1 MLKGKRIGFIGGG
14 AMAEAI
20 MRGILAVGLVD
31 AAAVYVTDSNEKRLV
46 YLRETLGVST
56 YQSNAEL
63 AQKTD
68 IVFLA
73 VKPQVVDTALCDAA
87 SSLRS
92 SQLLVSI
99 AAGVATRTLEN
110 YFSEK
115 VPVVRVMPN
124 TPVLVRE
131 GATAVAAGRYATREH
146 AELVTEIFGAVGR
159 TVAIQEELMDAVT
172 GLSGSGPAYVCLM
185 IEALADGGVRAGLS
199 RGTALTLAA
208 QTLLGTAK
216 LLLETGQ
223 HPGLLKDMVTS
234 PGGTTIAGV
243 HALEE
248 GGLRAALIN
257 SVAAATERSRELG
270 KQK

>member
-14 AMAEAI
+14 AMAESI
-20 MRGILAVGLVD
+20 MRGITAGGLAD
-31 AAAVYVTDSNEKRLV
+31 AATIQATDASGKRCT
-46 YLRETLGVST
+46 YLRETLGVDA
-56 YQSNAEL
+56 YQSNTEL
-63 AQKTD
+63 VQNVD
-68 IVFLA
+68 IVCLA
-73 VKPQVVDTALCDAA
+73 VKPQVVDIV
-87 SSLRS
+87 LREVAPLLKS

-99 AAGVATRTLEN
+99 AAGVATHTLED
-110 YFSEK
+110 YLAEH

-131 GATAVAAGRYATREH
+131 GATALAAGSYATREH
-146 AELVTEIFGAVGR
+146 EELVAGIFGAIGR
-159 TVAIQEELMDAVT
+159 TVVVQEALMDAVT
-172 GLSGSGPAYVCLM
+172 GLSGSGPAYCCLI
-185 IEALADGGVRAGLS
+185 IEALADGGVRMGLPRS
-199 RGTALTLAA
+199 TALTLAA

-223 HPGLLKDMVTS
+223 HPGVLKDMVTS

-270 KQK
+270 KRK